1 MTKPFIAALAALG
14 ILAAWAQPAAADC
27 KSDLAAL
34 KGRLAREKDPAV
46 IKATQKHVKR
56 AEIETKG
63 SESECRNEV
72 TRGWRAMADA
82 RDASALEAKQAAAKR
97 AR

>member
-1 MTKPFIAALAALG
+1 MTKLLIVAAAALG
-14 ILAAWAQPAAADC
+14 LLAASVEPAAADC
-27 KSDLAAL
+27 KSDLAML
-34 KGRLAREKDPAV
+34 KARLAREKDPAV
-46 IKATQKHVKR
+46 IRATQKHVKR

-72 TRGWRAMADA
+72 TRGWRAMAEA
-82 RDASALEAKQAAAKR
+82 RDATALEAKQAADKR

>member
-1 MTKPFIAALAALG
+1 MTKSILVAFAAVA
-14 ILAAWAQPAAADC
+14 ILAGGAQPASADC
-27 KSDLAAL
+27 KSDLASL
-34 KGRLAREKDPAV
+34 KASLAREKNPAV
-46 IKATQKHVKR
+46 LAATQKHVKR

-72 TRGWRAMADA
+72 TRGWRAMAAA
-82 RDASALEAKQAAAKR
+82 REASALEAKQAAAKR